1 MFAVLGDKYTE
12 DMNKNLE
19 LFRKKYNSKIEQ
31 ELSKNEHDRWN
42 AYMRSIGYVYVSTD
56 EVKNYYK
63 KTKHHVNYLARM
75 HPALVDYD
83 ELDKVS
89 KELSKI
95 TSKNI
100 NLKDSDVKIVRL
112 LKTIDL

>member
-1 MFAVLGDKYTE
+1 
-12 DMNKNLE
+12 
-19 LFRKKYNSKIEQ
+19 
-31 ELSKNEHDRWN
+31 
-42 AYMRSIGYVYVSTD
+42 MRSIGYVYVSTD

-75 HPALVDYD
+75 HPALVSYD
-83 ELDKVS
+83 KLDDVS

-100 NLKDSDVKIVRL
+100 NLKESDVKIIRL